1 MDEPVLQVV
10 ESSTDLTPVVE
21 RLDQLLE
28 VLIQVELVSQC
39 IFVAI
44 WALSG
49 VVVGCVL
56 AWLLHDLW
64 RA

>member
-1 MDEPVLQVV
+1 MDGEVVQVI
-10 ESSTDLTPVVE
+10 ETDLTPVVE

-28 VLIQVELVSQC
+28 VLIQVQLISDY

-44 WALSG
+44 WVLAG
-49 VVVGCVL
+49 IVVGCVL

>member
-1 MDEPVLQVV
+1 MEEPVVQVI

-28 VLIQVELVSQC
+28 VLIQVQLISDY

-44 WALSG
+44 WVLAG
-49 VVVGCVL
+49 IVVGCVL